1 MQEEEKCKSKR
12 KERRGR
18 DEQREEGGEE
28 TEDSRMKKTDK
39 RKRRKEMVP
48 LAEGGKKRK
57 GWIWKHT
64 HTYCTL
70 PKMSVNHREYSVFSV
85 FLLSPLT
92 ESTVCVCSNSRSGGR
107 H

>member
-1 MQEEEKCKSKR
+1 MQEEEKCKSKW

-64 HTYCTL
+64 HIL
-70 PKMSVNHREYSVFSV
+70 YSA
-85 FLLSPLT
+85 
-92 ESTVCVCSNSRSGGR
+92 
-107 H
+107 

>member
-28 TEDSRMKKTDK
+28 SEDSRMKKTDK

-57 GWIWKHT
+57 GIWKHT

-85 FLLSPLT
+85 FVLSPLT
-92 ESTVCVCSNSRSGGR
+92 ESTVCVCSNSRSGG
-107 H
+107 HH